1 MVTLGGIFIGRD
13 LEYSYNEVQ
22 ESVVNMVSGLVK
34 SGMEKGDVLAL
45 VSPNSAELLLCTI
58 ISAEL

>member
-34 SGMEKGDVLAL
+34 SDMEKGDVLAL